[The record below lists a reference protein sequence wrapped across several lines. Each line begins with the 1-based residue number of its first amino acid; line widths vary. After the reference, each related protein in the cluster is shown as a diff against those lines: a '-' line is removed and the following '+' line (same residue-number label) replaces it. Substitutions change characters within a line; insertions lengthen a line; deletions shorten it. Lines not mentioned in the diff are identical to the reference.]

1 MNYIPKTDW
10 KTDDEVDHDHLNTL
24 EQALA
29 DAVTS
34 AETATATKKTA
45 DAAAQG
51 VSDLREE
58 ANGKVTSIGQENK
71 IYGTG
76 PSGEDTN
83 YPLGGSIPAANSIAY
98 RTTDGTLTVGKPTA
112 DDHATTKKYVDDAVG
127 KTLKIG
133 TTATTAMAGNT
144 TIPDATPAGTR
155 KQLDAGTDNTVRAF
169 SAKDIADYVKAQIA
183 ALAQPKG

>member
-24 EQALA
+24 EKALA
-29 DAVTS
+29 DAVTGAS
-34 AETATATKKTA
+34 TATAAKKTA
-45 DAAAQG
+45 DTATQG
-51 VSDLREE
+51 VADLR
-58 ANGKVTSIGQENK
+58 
-71 IYGTG
+71 
-76 PSGEDTN
+76 DTK
-83 YPLGGSIPAANSIAY
+83 ADK
-98 RTTDGTLTVGKPTA
+98 TDVDAKA
-112 DDHATTKKYVDDAVG
+112 DRKYVDDAVG

-144 TIPDATPAGTR
+144 PIPAATPAGTR

-183 ALAQPKG
+183 ALAQPKV